1 MRETKTDYYR
11 RFIGLN
17 AQAVAQP
24 NINAKQYGSLKVIV
38 PPLDLQHAFAAKI
51 EALEQQKTLIKKS
64 LQETE
69 TLLASR
75 TIISESKFGIQFG
88 CQIYYTYICKR

>member
-1 MRETKTDYYR
+1 
-11 RFIGLN
+11 
-17 AQAVAQP
+17 
-24 NINAKQYGSLKVIV
+24 LKVIV

-51 EALEQQKTLIKKS
+51 VALEQQKTLIKKS

-75 TIISESKFGIQFG
+75 MDHYFGE
-88 CQIYYTYICKR
+88 